1 MESFSIA
8 SRGVG
13 NALDERS
20 AGTVG
25 VGVGAADAGTPHAGF
40 FGAVEVA
47 VPFLVTPF
55 VTVGSVFGFVS
66 ARAILNKE
74 KKT

>member
-20 AGTVG
+20 AGTIG
-25 VGVGAADAGTPHAGF
+25 VGVGAGDGTPHAAF
-40 FGAVEVA
+40 FGTVEVA
-47 VPFLVTPF
+47 VPLAVAPF
-55 VTVGSVFGFVS
+55 VVGDSVFGFVS
-66 ARAILNKE
+66 ARAISREN
-74 KKT
+74 

>member
-20 AGTVG
+20 FGTAG
-25 VGVGAADAGTPHAGF
+25 VGVGAADGAPHADF
-40 FGAVEVA
+40 FGTVEVA
-47 VPFLVTPF
+47 VPFVVAPF
-55 VTVGSVFGFVS
+55 VVGDSVFGFVS
-66 ARAILNKE
+66 ARAI
-74 KKT
+74 